1 MIAYT
6 QDHHIQS
13 TAKLDYS
20 IDTKIEATIK
30 HICILRG
37 HMVVLGAPGASKP
50 SDKAVSS
57 RYIIAETHRN
67 IISKAQPTRTINR
80 CDIKV

>member
-37 HMVVLGAPGASKP
+37 HMVVLRAPGAFKP
-50 SDKAVSS
+50 IDRAISS
-57 RYIIAETHRN
+57 RYMIAETHRN
-67 IISKAQPTRTINR
+67 VISKAQPTRTINR
-80 CDIKV
+80 